1 MLVLFNDLEYSTTPI
16 IRTPIS
22 RVAGPI
28 IQIVLRNKYFIKIL
42 LNQQFIVA
50 MYNIIL

>member
-1 MLVLFNDLEYSTTPI
+1 MFVLFNDLEYSTTPI
-16 IRTPIS
+16 IRTPIIGIANYPNS
-22 RVAGPI
+22 FEKF
-28 IQIVLRNKYFIKIL
+28 NFIKIL